1 MAPLEGITGYIYRN
15 TLDRYFPGA
24 DRYYTPFIVPDQNHP
39 LRSKE
44 LRDILPENNQVKQLI
59 PQIMTNDAQRFKEAA
74 DALLEYG
81 YQEVNLNLGCPSGT
95 VTARKKGAGFL
106 SVPDEL
112 DRFLDRI
119 FSENKV
125 RISIKTRIGMSQPEE
140 AFRLMEI
147 YNQYPMSELIIHPRT
162 REEFYRGMPH
172 LLLYGELFAMS
183 RMPICYNG
191 NLLTKQDYEL
201 FRSRFPETQYVMLG
215 RGALADPGL
224 IGRLAAQ
231 EADRTTGS
239 DVKNAPSAVTGR
251 GLEAEGTTGS
261 DVKSAPSAM
270 TGRGQEAEG
279 MTGSGAKNAP
289 SAVTGSGLEAEG
301 MTESSAKSEAASPVL
316 ELDDPRYRKQLHAF
330 HNDLFAQYREIFG
343 EERNAVFH
351 MKELW
356 GYMFKNFEDCE
367 KIAKKIRK
375 ATKAT
380 EYLCEV
386 DRLFRECE
394 IRKTGPLERGLVES
408 QMDQNECC

>member
-112 DRFLDRI
+112 DRFLERI

-183 RMPICYNG
+183 RMPVCYNG

-201 FRSRFPETQYVMLG
+201 FRSHFPETQYVMLG

-231 EADRTTGS
+231 EADRTT
-239 DVKNAPSAVTGR
+239 
-251 GLEAEGTTGS
+251 
-261 DVKSAPSAM
+261 
-270 TGRGQEAEG
+270 
-279 MTGSGAKNAP
+279 
-289 SAVTGSGLEAEG
+289 
-301 MTESSAKSEAASPVL
+301 ESSAKSEAATPVL

-330 HNDLFAQYREIFG
+330 HNELFAQYREIFG

-356 GYMFKNFEDCE
+356 GYMFKNFEDSE

-408 QMDQNECC
+408 QMDQNEHRKI

>member
-1 MAPLEGITGYIYRN
+1 MKFYMAPLEGITGYIYRN

-183 RMPICYNG
+183 RMPVCYNG
-191 NLLTKQDYEL
+191 NLLTKQDYDL

-215 RGALADPGL
+215 RGVLADPGL

-231 EADRTTGS
+231 EAEGMAGS
-239 DVKNAPSAVTGR
+239 GAKNAPSAVTG
-251 GLEAEGTTGS
+251 S
-261 DVKSAPSAM
+261 
-270 TGRGQEAEG
+270 GQEADR
-279 MTGSGAKNAP
+279 MAGSDAKNAP

-301 MTESSAKSEAASPVL
+301 MTGSSAKSEAASPAL

-408 QMDQNECC
+408 QMDQNEHR

>member
-24 DRYYTPFIVPDQNHP
+24 DRYYTPFIVPDQKHP

-119 FSENKV
+119 FSENEI
-125 RISIKTRIGMSQPEE
+125 RISVKTRIGMSQPEE

-147 YNQYPMSELIIHPRT
+147 YNQYPMSELIIHLRT

-172 LLLYGELFAMS
+172 LSLYGELFAMS
-183 RMPICYNG
+183 RMSVCYNG
-191 NLLTKQDYEL
+191 NLLTKQDYDL
-201 FRSRFPETQYVMLG
+201 FHSRFPETQCVMLG

-224 IGRLAAQ
+224 IGRLASQ
-231 EADRTTGS
+231 EA
-239 DVKNAPSAVTGR
+239 
-251 GLEAEGTTGS
+251 
-261 DVKSAPSAM
+261 
-270 TGRGQEAEG
+270 
-279 MTGSGAKNAP
+279 AKD
-289 SAVTGSGLEAEG
+289 
-301 MTESSAKSEAASPVL
+301 AKSTVSERTAKTENHAESTVSERAGGKLEPPVL
-316 ELDDPRYRKQLHAF
+316 ELDDPRYSKRLHAF
-330 HNDLFAQYREIFG
+330 HDDLFAQYREIFG

-356 GYMFKNFEDCE
+356 GYMLKNFENSE

-386 DRLFRECE
+386 ERLFRECE
-394 IRKTGPLERGLVES
+394 IRKNGPLEMGLVES
-408 QMDQNECC
+408 QMGSQMD

>member
-183 RMPICYNG
+183 RMPVCYNG

-231 EADRTTGS
+231 EADRTAGS
-239 DVKNAPSAVTGR
+239 DAKN
-251 GLEAEGTTGS
+251 
-261 DVKSAPSAM
+261 APSAM
-270 TGRGQEAEG
+270 TGRGLEADRT
-279 MTGSGAKNAP
+279 TGSDVKNVP
-289 SAVTGSGLEAEG
+289 SAVTGRGQEADRTIG
-301 MTESSAKSEAASPVL
+301 SSAKSEAASPVL

-394 IRKTGPLERGLVES
+394 IRKTGPLERGLVEN
-408 QMDQNECC
+408 QMDQNEHR

>member
-1 MAPLEGITGYIYRN
+1 MKFYMAPLEGITGYIYRN

-39 LRSKE
+39 LRSRE

-183 RMPICYNG
+183 RMPVCYNG

-231 EADRTTGS
+231 EADRTTE
-239 DVKNAPSAVTGR
+239 N
-251 GLEAEGTTGS
+251 
-261 DVKSAPSAM
+261 
-270 TGRGQEAEG
+270 
-279 MTGSGAKNAP
+279 
-289 SAVTGSGLEAEG
+289 
-301 MTESSAKSEAASPVL
+301 SAKSEDAVPTVADRRMEADRTTGRDAKSEDASPVL
-316 ELDDPRYRKQLHAF
+316 ELDDPRYRKRLHAF

-356 GYMFKNFEDCE
+356 GYMFKNFEDSE

-408 QMDQNECC
+408 QMDQNEDR

>member
-1 MAPLEGITGYIYRN
+1 M
-15 TLDRYFPGA
+15 
-24 DRYYTPFIVPDQNHP
+24 
-39 LRSKE
+39 
-44 LRDILPENNQVKQLI
+44 
-59 PQIMTNDAQRFKEAA
+59 
-74 DALLEYG
+74 
-81 YQEVNLNLGCPSGT
+81 
-95 VTARKKGAGFL
+95 

-112 DRFLDRI
+112 DRFLERI

-183 RMPICYNG
+183 RMPVCYNG

-201 FRSRFPETQYVMLG
+201 FRSHFPETQYVMLG

-231 EADRTTGS
+231 EADRTT
-239 DVKNAPSAVTGR
+239 
-251 GLEAEGTTGS
+251 
-261 DVKSAPSAM
+261 
-270 TGRGQEAEG
+270 
-279 MTGSGAKNAP
+279 
-289 SAVTGSGLEAEG
+289 
-301 MTESSAKSEAASPVL
+301 ESSAKSEAATPVL

-330 HNDLFAQYREIFG
+330 HNELFAQYREIFG

-356 GYMFKNFEDCE
+356 GYMFKNFEDSE

-408 QMDQNECC
+408 QMDQNEHRKI